1 MMDVVQSTYKYQ
13 GTVVPVQLCAKNLLS
28 VSLYVH
34 HHQHYCHCNFRG
46 GTKNPTGALRCLSQ
60 LLHTFFKQHYLTPD
74 NFNCS
79 AAEERFR

>member
-34 HHQHYCHCNFRG
+34 HHQHYCHCNFHG
-46 GTKNPTGALRCLSQ
+46 GTKNPTGAALSVA
-60 LLHTFFKQHYLTPD
+60 TFTYF
-74 NFNCS
+74 F
-79 AAEERFR
+79 